1 MRRCLGRRLHQP
13 VDVIRL
19 DSPIQNGPA
28 GFRCDRNANFTQTI
42 RNRTHQPLLGP
53 FRDPHPRVIH
63 RIHRRVST
71 SELFSFHVDSVS
83 GIDRTSQGNLRVR
96 TPFGI
101 ITSAKAQGFPAPESY
116 NLDEHVTA
124 FYLLPFRSRPW
135 INSMSSHLRVFA
147 LGSSCYVNCL
157 NAASNRSISA
167 WVL

>member
-1 MRRCLGRRLHQP
+1 MRRCLGRRLPKP

-42 RNRTHQPLLGP
+42 RNRTHKHLLGP

-116 NLDEHVTA
+116 KGWDEFFLKA
-124 FYLLPFRSRPW
+124 RRK
-135 INSMSSHLRVFA
+135 I
-147 LGSSCYVNCL
+147 
-157 NAASNRSISA
+157 A
-167 WVL
+167 WVPTRPSSSFSASLLRNGLLDVR

>member
-1 MRRCLGRRLHQP
+1 VRKLRSQYSRATSLESAPDLMRRCLGRRLPKP

-42 RNRTHQPLLGP
+42 RNRTHKHLLGP

-116 NLDEHVTA
+116 NRLSGSHEAV
-124 FYLLPFRSRPW
+124 
-135 INSMSSHLRVFA
+135 SSDRLMF
-147 LGSSCYVNCL
+147 
-157 NAASNRSISA
+157 
-167 WVL
+167 W